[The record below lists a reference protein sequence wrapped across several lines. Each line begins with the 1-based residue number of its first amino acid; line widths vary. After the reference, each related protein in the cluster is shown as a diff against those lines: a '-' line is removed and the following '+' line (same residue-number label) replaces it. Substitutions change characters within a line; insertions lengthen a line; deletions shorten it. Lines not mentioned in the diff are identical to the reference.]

1 MRWFCLFSLVFSL
14 SYTPTTFAI
23 VSMLKRPITAAER
36 EVYEKNKA
44 AAETAEAKAE
54 PVFEKEVPAEKEAPA
69 EKEVPAKKE
78 APVKEIKLSAESAKP
93 KSGIL
98 KRAGK
103 GLVKLIVGSSKTEI
117 VFSAGLAF
125 ITAYLSSKYGATT
138 EVIWGNGV
146 VGFFAPRVVKGV
158 GYGSYYLVK
167 WPVVGGWKLVKGT
180 WWLGKSSIFFTARQ
194 VGKVGSGVARVG
206 KATGRVFTR
215 KSKPTGVNVASTL
228 NKGSNKSKNGNI
240 IVRGVKGVANG
251 VKKAARKC
259 ANLFSRKNSGAVAL
273 KPETPSS
280 GSGSGSSG
288 LKIGDK

>member
-93 KSGIL
+93 KRGIL
-98 KRAGK
+98 KRLGK
-103 GLVKLIVGSSKTEI
+103 GLGKLVVGGSKIEI
-117 VFSAGLAF
+117 VFSIALASAAAF
-125 ITAYLSSKYGATT
+125 WTSQNGATT
-138 EVIWGNGV
+138 EVIFGNGV

-215 KSKPTGVNVASTL
+215 KSKPAGAVNATAT
-228 NKGSNKSKNGNI
+228 SNKSKSNRRNI